1 MEFTTTFSV
10 INSFPNEQPQVA
22 AGIEDLE
29 LHWAATPVE

>member
-10 INSFPNEQPQVA
+10 INSCPNEQPQVA

-29 LHWAATPVE
+29 LHEAATPVE